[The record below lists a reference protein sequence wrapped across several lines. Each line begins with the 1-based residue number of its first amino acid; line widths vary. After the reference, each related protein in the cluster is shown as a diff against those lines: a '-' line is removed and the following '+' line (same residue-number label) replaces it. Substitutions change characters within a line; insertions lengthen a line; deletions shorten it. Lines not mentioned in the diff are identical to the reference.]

1 MVKERTRGI
10 NAQAV
15 RESDSAVVP
24 EKSPNK
30 GNPVPAEAMEGRAL
44 AERNAGEEAATQA
57 QNWNLASFGL
67 DGVRQRAGADR
78 TVRFTSLLHHIT
90 PELLRES
97 FYDLNRRAVPG
108 LDGVSWKEYEAQ
120 LEERLRPLHSRIHT
134 GSYRATPVLRTYIPK
149 DNGARRPLGITA
161 IEDKIVQM
169 AVVKVLLAV
178 YDADMLGFS
187 YGFRIGKSPHMALD
201 ALATGLLRRRINWI
215 LDADIKA
222 FFDQIPHDMLLRLIE
237 VCGADKRVLRLIR
250 KWLQTGYSED
260 GTIHRQ
266 EIGTP
271 QGSVISPFLANAYL
285 HYVLDRWV
293 AHERQSADCGDVI
306 IVRYADDF
314 VLGFQHK
321 ATAERF
327 LQALRQRF
335 AEYGL
340 TLHPAKTRLIEFGRF
355 AASNRAERGEA
366 GKPETF
372 DFLGFTHIC
381 STTRRGGFFL
391 RRITIGKRLRKK
403 VRDVAGEL
411 RKRMHRPVIE
421 TADWLR
427 SVLRGHGQYYGV
439 PGNSA
444 ALKSFYDL
452 VAKAWHKVLR
462 RRSQKARCLS
472 WVKFNRIKDACLPH
486 IRICHPFPDVRFD
499 ATHSRQ
505 EPYAVIPHVR
515 ICAGGAG

>member
-1 MVKERTRGI
+1 LVKERTRQI

-24 EKSPNK
+24 EKSPNN
-30 GNPVPAEAMEGRAL
+30 GSPVPAEVMEGRAL
-44 AERNAGEEAATQA
+44 AKRNADEEAATQA
-57 QNWNLASFGL
+57 QNWTVASFGL
-67 DGVRQRAGADR
+67 DGVRQRARADR
-78 TVRFTSLLHHIT
+78 ACRFTSLLHHIT

-97 FYDLNRRAVPG
+97 FYDLNRSAVPG
-108 LDGVSWKEYEAQ
+108 LDGVSWKEYESG
-120 LEERLRPLHSRIHT
+120 LDGRLRPLHSRIHT

-149 DNGARRPLGITA
+149 DNGARRPLGITV

-187 YGFRIGKSPHMALD
+187 YGFRIGKSQHMALD
-201 ALATGLLRRRINWI
+201 ALATGLLRRRINWV

-222 FFDQIPHDMLLRLIE
+222 FFDQIPHDTLLRLIE
-237 VCGADKRVLRLIR
+237 VRVADKRILRLIR
-250 KWLQTGYSED
+250 KWLKTGYSED
-260 GTIHRQ
+260 GTLHRQ
-266 EIGTP
+266 EVGTP
-271 QGSVISPFLANAYL
+271 QGSVISPFLANVYL
-285 HYVLDRWV
+285 HYVLDQWV
-293 AHERQSADCGDVI
+293 AHERQSPDCGDVV

-340 TLHPAKTRLIEFGRF
+340 TLHPDKTRLIEFGRF
-355 AASNRAERGEA
+355 AASNRAERGE

-391 RRITIGKRLRKK
+391 KRITIGKRLRTK
-403 VRDVAGEL
+403 VKAVAGEL

-421 TADWLR
+421 TAEWLR

-462 RRSQKARCLS
+462 RRSQKGRRLS
-472 WVKFNRIKDACLPH
+472 WEKFNRIKDACLPH

-505 EPYAVIPHVR
+505 EPYAVVPHVR

>member
-1 MVKERTRGI
+1 MTEVRSLQRKLAPDTVGSDKRKPTSLQGI
-10 NAQAV
+10 AMKAKADKKHRFRDLYRLLNTELLISCWPQLNKNA
-15 RESDSAVVP
+15 
-24 EKSPNK
+24 
-30 GNPVPAEAMEGRAL
+30 
-44 AERNAGEEAATQA
+44 
-57 QNWNLASFGL
+57 ASGV
-67 DGVRQRAGADR
+67 DGVTWEAYGKD
-78 TVRFTSLLHHIT
+78 LHA
-90 PELLRES
+90 
-97 FYDLNRRAVPG
+97 NV
-108 LDGVSWKEYEAQ
+108 EA
-120 LEERLRPLHSRIHT
+120 LVKRLKSKR
-134 GSYRATPVLRTYIPK
+134 YRARLILRHYIPK
-149 DNGARRPLGITA
+149 ENGKRRPLGIPV
-161 IEDKIVQM
+161 IEDK
-169 AVVKVLLAV
+169 LLQAACAKIITAI
-178 YDADMLGFS
+178 YEQEFHAFS
-187 YGFRIGKSPHMALD
+187 YGYRPERGAGD
-201 ALATGLLRRRINWI
+201 AVRDLTFDLQYGCYGYVVE
-215 LDADIKA
+215 ADIKG
-222 FFDQIPHDMLLRLIE
+222 FFDHMGHEWLWEMLSVRIDDRAFL
-237 VCGADKRVLRLIR
+237 GLIR
-250 KWLQTGYSED
+250 KWLKAGILETD
-260 GTIHRQ
+260 GKVIHPDT
-266 EIGTP
+266 GTP
-271 QGSVISPFLANAYL
+271 QGGVISPVLANVYL
-285 HYVLDRWV
+285 HYVLDQWV
-293 AHERQSADCGDVI
+293 AHERQSPDCGDVV

-340 TLHPAKTRLIEFGRF
+340 TLHPDKTRLIEFGRF
-355 AASNRAERGEA
+355 AASNRAERGE

-391 RRITIGKRLRKK
+391 KRITIGKRLRKK
-403 VRDVAGEL
+403 VKAVAGEL

-421 TADWLR
+421 TAEWLR

-462 RRSQKARCLS
+462 RRSQKGRRLS
-472 WVKFNRIKDACLPH
+472 WEKFNRIKDACLPH

-505 EPYAVIPHVR
+505 EPYAVVPHVR